1 MIFDL
6 QRISNLENKMEIS
19 SFNRRSFNFMQYVK
33 IRIYLSY

>member
-19 SFNRRSFNFMQYVK
+19 SFDRRSFNFIEYV
-33 IRIYLSY
+33 RVRTY